1 MNGPGG
7 GLVANSKRAQ
17 STPQKV
23 WTFGLKTFCKM
34 FYPGNGRVTVMYELT
49 DLVYTVTL
57 FKIVVFLWWG

>member
-1 MNGPGG
+1 VNGPGG

-34 FYPGNGRVTVMYELT
+34 FYPGNGLVTVMYELT
-49 DLVYTVTL
+49 DLVYIL
-57 FKIVVFLWWG
+57 